1 MAKNPVI
8 QQAYE
13 RGKREGIEIGMQ
25 MGISKAIGF
34 MQARLNKLAETPGI
48 GPKTIEKFKQAFGK
62 EYFK

>member
-34 MQARLNKLAETPGI
+34 MKAGLSRVEKTPGI
-48 GPKTIEKFKQAFGK
+48 GPKTMKKFRKAFGK

>member
-1 MAKNPVI
+1 MARNPVI

-34 MQARLNKLAETPGI
+34 MKSGLSRVEKTPGI
-48 GPKTIEKFKQAFGK
+48 GPKTIEKFKEAFGE